1 MSQKNGEFDIDEVR
15 SQLGTFHAVLAE
27 LHNKVIEDHQERI
40 ICSGFSDY
48 EAAPLPAFLERAIGK
63 LDKKSYKIGFAGG
76 FSGGKSTLI
85 NSILSEPGLLAAE
98 AGECTMSITTVTS
111 PVEGGNDHVE
121 VFYYTKENACKNLAG
136 NNRYATFFQPHAAM
150 IMGEFDEEKFV
161 KVVKDICHELDN
173 DTDKNNRKKK
183 PELEEF
189 LHFLDAVEDRLGTT
203 FIDSLQNADTYLTTD
218 KNNKGL
224 GHLLLIEQ
232 VHLFRKNPLFVE
244 KGIEIV
250 DLPGTDSTNVRQKE
264 LTHNYLQQADVVIL
278 VIEPKGFK
286 MADVDISEELG
297 KHNNEIRNKM
307 FVVMNKFDT
316 LDAGDI
322 ARDSIKKLWGQVS
335 EEFRRLQLSSDR
347 IYLTSAKRVELTSCK
362 DLGIISDAEKSDLE
376 SLIQNSRNKLQ
387 ALDKGIEDDNP
398 RLYNL
403 MESVYTDGGI
413 EHLRNNLVFY
423 LENNIQ
429 RERMKEIFIDLEKVF
444 KASKRLLDSE
454 KPTIERL
461 KANQR
466 GYHRQLVDFVE
477 KTQVHFMEQ
486 VRLIE
491 QGLNKAAVNFMKK
504 AKKGIREEIDNF
516 RKFPFEKIKSRLPVA
531 TPLNIKMEAINMCK
545 IHFSD
550 MFAQKIQDT
559 MVKPVVDRLNSQIG
573 ESKITPILKHF
584 SDQLPQDFSGD
595 LEQIM
600 VNFNQNIHE
609 ITLLRA
615 REETWKLQETDMRP
629 AGFETAWTPA
639 IEKTF
644 KDDIVK
650 SFTDILL
657 TRADVLG
664 HVIPRYYKTLMEE
677 LIGRFEKLL
686 DDLSEAVK
694 NVEKVTI
701 PVGLL
706 TGEEETDEKQKEMK
720 LLEYFHM
727 LETAEEANDNL
738 EETLVEVDI

>member
-1 MSQKNGEFDIDEVR
+1 MIPIV
-15 SQLGTFHAVLAE
+15 TV
-27 LHNKVIEDHQERI
+27 
-40 ICSGFSDY
+40 
-48 EAAPLPAFLERAIGK
+48 
-63 LDKKSYKIGFAGG
+63 KKSYKIGFAGG

-85 NSILSEPGLLAAE
+85 NALLSEPGLLAAE

-136 NNRYATFFQPHAAM
+136 NNRYAAFFQAHAAM

-173 DTDKNNRKKK
+173 DTDGDNRKKK

-189 LHFLDAVEDRLGTT
+189 LHFLSSVEDRLGTT
-203 FIDSLQNADTYLTTD
+203 YIDSLQNADTYLTTD

-264 LTHNYLQQADVVIL
+264 LTHNYLQLADVVIL

-362 DLGIISDAEKSDLE
+362 DLGIISDAEKDDLE

-387 ALDKGIEDDNP
+387 ALDKGIEEDNP
-398 RLYNL
+398 RLYTL

-413 EHLRNNLVFY
+413 EHLRNNLVMY

-516 RKFPFEKIKSRLPVA
+516 RKFPFDKIKSRLPVA

-545 IHFSD
+545 LHFSD

-559 MVKPVVDRLNSQIG
+559 MVKAVVDRLNSQISD
-573 ESKITPILKHF
+573 SKITPILKHF
-584 SDQLPQDFSGD
+584 SDQLPQDFSSE

-650 SFTDILL
+650 SFTDALL

-677 LIGRFEKLL
+677 LIARFEKLL

-727 LETAEEANDNL
+727 LETAEEANDKL
-738 EETLVEVDI
+738 EDTLVEVEM